1 MKDPKEAI
9 AFMLKATEKML
20 DSVKKMK
27 AVMDSLMKHNSSKGK

>member
-9 AFMLKATEKML
+9 AFMLRATEKMI

-27 AVMDSLMKHNSSKGK
+27 AVIDSLTKRNSNKGK